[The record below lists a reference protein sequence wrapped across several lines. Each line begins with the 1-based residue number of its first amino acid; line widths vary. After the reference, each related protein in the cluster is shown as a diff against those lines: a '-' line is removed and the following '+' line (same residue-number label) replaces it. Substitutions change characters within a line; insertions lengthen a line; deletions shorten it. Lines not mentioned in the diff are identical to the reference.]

1 MSLISV
7 GEVSGRADVMG
18 SRTVQPAFIRPLRR
32 LRRTCGPAE
41 VAGNIRGEHVTR
53 LTVSKAVY
61 EPSPHPRKIATMADT
76 AMNSAS
82 NPATHTA
89 STDLAAELRADVR
102 RVSTLLG
109 ESLVRQH
116 GPELLD
122 LVEQVRLLTKESK
135 EAARGGAAATGPWSA
150 HDVVAQ
156 VRELLA
162 SLPLEQATELVRAF
176 AFYFHLVNAAEQVHR
191 VRGLRTRPEKDGWL
205 ARAVS
210 EIAAQAGAG
219 VLQDVVNDLDVRP
232 IFTAHPTEAS
242 RRSVLDKI
250 RKLSDVLA
258 EPTAEGTSA
267 RHRQD
272 RQLSEIIDQMWQTD
286 ELRQV
291 RPTPVDEA
299 RNAIYYLS
307 GILTDAMPEMLTDL
321 SELLS
326 EHGVSLPPR
335 NAPIRFGSWI
345 GGDRDGN
352 PNVTAAVTRE
362 ILQIQNQHAIRISIA
377 MIDELI
383 SVLSNSTALA
393 GVDQELL
400 DSIDADLK
408 KLPGL
413 DRRVLELNAQE
424 PYRLKLTCIKAKLIN
439 TGKRVAAGSAHEPGR
454 DYTAAE
460 GLLAELE
467 VLEVSLRKHSAALA
481 ADGALARVRRALASF
496 GLHLATL
503 DIREHADHHH
513 DAVGQLM
520 DRLGGPGIRYAE
532 LSRAERFEVLGSEL
546 ASRRPLSGHPIKLDG
561 VADGTYDVFRE
572 IRRALRTY
580 GPDVIETYIISMTRG
595 ADDVLAA
602 AVLAREA
609 GLVQIHGEAPYARI
623 GFAPLLE
630 TVEELRASAEI
641 VDLLLSDPSYRDVV
655 RLRGDVQE
663 IMLGYSD
670 SNKESGVMTSQWEIH
685 KTQRK
690 LRDVAAKHG
699 VRVRLFHGRG
709 GSVGRGGGPT
719 YAAIMAQPHGVLEGE
734 IKFTEQGEVIS
745 DKYSLPELARENLEL
760 SLAAVMQGSALHRSP
775 RTSEDQRERYGHV
788 METVSDAAFD
798 RYRSLIGD
806 PDLPAYFLAST
817 PVEQLGSLNIGSRPS
832 KRPDSGA
839 GLGGLRAIPWVFGW
853 TQSRQIVP
861 GWFGVG
867 SGLMAAREA
876 GHGAELAE
884 MMDGWQFFR
893 SVLSNVEMTLAKTD
907 LDIAGYY
914 VDTLVPQELR
924 HLFQAIRAEYEL
936 TVTEIQNLTGENV
949 LLDAQPELR
958 RSLEVRDQ
966 YLDPISY
973 LQVELLRRI
982 RSEGSDDSVS
992 NAEIDQRLQRAMLIT
1007 VNGVAAGLRNTG

>member
-1 MSLISV
+1 
-7 GEVSGRADVMG
+7 
-18 SRTVQPAFIRPLRR
+18 
-32 LRRTCGPAE
+32 
-41 VAGNIRGEHVTR
+41 
-53 LTVSKAVY
+53 
-61 EPSPHPRKIATMADT
+61 
-76 AMNSAS
+76 MNSA
-82 NPATHTA
+82 
-89 STDLAAELRADVR
+89 TDLAAELRADVR

-135 EAARGGAAATGPWSA
+135 EAARGGADATGPWSSY
-150 HDVVAQ
+150 DVVAQ
-156 VRELLA
+156 VRELLG
-162 SLPLEQATELVRAF
+162 SLPLEQATDLVRAF
-176 AFYFHLVNAAEQVHR
+176 AFYFHLANAAEQVHR
-191 VRGLRTRPEKDGWL
+191 VRGLRNRQEKDGWL
-205 ARAVS
+205 AKAV
-210 EIAAQAGAG
+210 ADVAGQAGPS
-219 VLQDVVNDLDVRP
+219 VLQEVVNELDVRP

-242 RRSVLDKI
+242 RRSVLDKV
-250 RKLSDVLA
+250 RRLSDILA
-258 EPTAEGTSA
+258 ETTAEGTSA
-267 RHRQD
+267 RRRQD
-272 RQLSEIIDQMWQTD
+272 RQLSEVIDQMWQTD

-299 RNAIYYLS
+299 RNAIYYLT
-307 GILTDAMPEMLTDL
+307 GILTDAMPEMLADL
-321 SELLS
+321 AELLG
-326 EHGVSLPPR
+326 EHGVTLPVEK
-335 NAPIRFGSWI
+335 APIRFGSWI

-362 ILQIQNQHAIRISIA
+362 ILQIQNQHAVRISIG
-377 MIDELI
+377 MLDGLI
-383 SVLSNSTALA
+383 SILSNSTALA
-393 GVDQELL
+393 GADQELL
-400 DSIDADLK
+400 DSIDVDLK
-408 KLPGL
+408 NLPGL

-424 PYRLKLTCIKAKLIN
+424 PYRLKLTCIKAKLLN
-439 TGKRVAAGSAHEPGR
+439 TARRVAAGSPHEPGR
-454 DYTAAE
+454 DYTATTE
-460 GLLAELE
+460 LLAELAL
-467 VLEVSLRKHSAALA
+467 LERSLRNHHAALA
-481 ADGALARVRRALASF
+481 ADGALARVRRAVASF

-520 DRLGGPGIRYAE
+520 DRLGGPGLRYAE
-532 LSRAERFEVLGSEL
+532 LSRSERLEVLGSEL

-609 GLVQIHGEAPYARI
+609 GLVNLFGDAPYARI

-641 VDLLLSDPSYRDVV
+641 VDQLLSDASYRELV

-663 IMLGYSD
+663 VMLGYSD

-690 LRDVAAKHG
+690 LRDIAAKHG

-719 YAAIMAQPHGVLEGE
+719 YDAIMAQPNGVLEGE

-760 SLAAVMQGSALHRSP
+760 SLAAVLQGSALHRTP
-775 RTSEDQRERYGHV
+775 RTSEDQRGRYGHV
-788 METVSDAAFD
+788 MEAISDAAFA
-798 RYRSLIGD
+798 RYRTLIED
-806 PDLPAYFLAST
+806 PDLPAYFMAST

-839 GLGGLRAIPWVFGW
+839 GLEGLRAIPWVFGW

-867 SGLMAAREA
+867 SGLKAAREA
-876 GHGAELAE
+876 GHSAQLAE
-884 MMDGWQFFR
+884 MMDGWHFFR

-907 LDIAGYY
+907 MDIAGYY
-914 VDTLVPQELR
+914 VSTLVPEELH
-924 HLFQAIRAEYEL
+924 HLFRAIRAEYEL
-936 TVTEIQNLTGENV
+936 TVAEIQRLTGEDL
-949 LLDAQPELR
+949 LLDAQPTLK
-958 RSLEVRDQ
+958 RSLEIRDQ

-982 RSEGSDDSVS
+982 RSQSADGESLSG
-992 NAEIDQRLQRAMLIT
+992 AEIDERLQRAMLIT

>member
-1 MSLISV
+1 
-7 GEVSGRADVMG
+7 
-18 SRTVQPAFIRPLRR
+18 
-32 LRRTCGPAE
+32 
-41 VAGNIRGEHVTR
+41 
-53 LTVSKAVY
+53 
-61 EPSPHPRKIATMADT
+61 MA
-76 AMNSAS
+76 
-82 NPATHTA
+82 HTA
-89 STDLAAELRADVR
+89 TAPETDLASELRADVR

-135 EAARGGAAATGPWSA
+135 EAARGGAHATGPWSA

-156 VRELLA
+156 VRELLG
-162 SLPLEQATELVRAF
+162 SLPIEQATDLVRAF
-176 AFYFHLVNAAEQVHR
+176 AFYFHLANAAEQVHR
-191 VRGLRTRPEKDGWL
+191 VRGLRTRAEKDGWL
-205 ARAVS
+205 AKTVAD
-210 EIAAQAGAG
+210 IAAQAGPE
-219 VLQDVVNDLDVRP
+219 VLQEVVNGLDVRP

-250 RKLSDVLA
+250 RKLSDVLSQ
-258 EPTAEGTSA
+258 PTTEGSTA
-267 RHRQD
+267 RRRQD
-272 RQLSEIIDQMWQTD
+272 RQLAEIIDQMWQTD

-299 RNAIYYLS
+299 RNAIYYLG
-307 GILTDAMPEMLTDL
+307 GILTDAMPEMLSEL
-321 SELLS
+321 SELLG
-326 EHGVSLPPR
+326 EHGVTLASKD
-335 NAPIRFGSWI
+335 APIRFGSWI

-362 ILQIQNQHAIRISIA
+362 ILQIQNQSAIRISIG

-383 SVLSNSTALA
+383 SILSNSTALA
-393 GVDQELL
+393 GADEALL
-400 DSIDADLK
+400 TSIDEDLK

-413 DRRVLELNAQE
+413 DKRVLELNAQE

-439 TGKRVAAGSAHEPGR
+439 TGKRVAANSNHEHGR
-454 DYTAAE
+454 DYSGTDELMADLQ
-460 GLLAELE
+460 LLEL
-467 VLEVSLRKHSAALA
+467 SLRNHSAALA
-481 ADGALARVRRALASF
+481 ADGSLARVRRAIASF

-520 DRLGGPGIRYAE
+520 DRIGGPGLRYAE
-532 LSRAERFEVLGSEL
+532 LSRKERFEVLGSEL
-546 ASRRPLSGHPIKLDG
+546 ASRRPLSGHPIKLEG
-561 VADGTYDVFRE
+561 TADGTYDVFRE
-572 IRRALRTY
+572 IRRALRMY

-609 GLVQIHGEAPYARI
+609 GLVNLFGDKPYAKL

-641 VDLLLSDPSYRDVV
+641 VDQLLSDPSYRELV
-655 RLRGDVQE
+655 RLRGDIQE
-663 IMLGYSD
+663 VMLGYSD

-719 YAAIMAQPHGVLEGE
+719 YDAILAQPNGVLEGE

-760 SLAAVMQGSALHRSP
+760 SLAAVLQGSALHRDP

-788 METVSDAAFD
+788 MEAISDAAFD
-798 RYRSLIGD
+798 RYRNLID
-806 PDLPAYFLAST
+806 HPDLPAYFMAST

-867 SGLMAAREA
+867 SGLKAAREA
-876 GHGAELAE
+876 GHSAQLVE
-884 MMDGWQFFR
+884 MMDHWHFFR

-907 LDIAGYY
+907 MDIAGYY
-914 VDTLVPQELR
+914 VSTLVPEELH
-924 HLFQAIRAEYEL
+924 HLFRTIREEYEL
-936 TVTEIQNLTGENV
+936 TVAEVRKLTGENL
-949 LLDAQPELR
+949 LLDAQPTLK
-958 RSLEVRDQ
+958 RSLEIRDQ

-982 RSEGSDDSVS
+982 RTEAEISG
-992 NAEIDQRLQRAMLIT
+992 AEIDERLQRAMLIT

>member
-1 MSLISV
+1 
-7 GEVSGRADVMG
+7 
-18 SRTVQPAFIRPLRR
+18 
-32 LRRTCGPAE
+32 
-41 VAGNIRGEHVTR
+41 
-53 LTVSKAVY
+53 
-61 EPSPHPRKIATMADT
+61 MA
-76 AMNSAS
+76 
-82 NPATHTA
+82 HTA
-89 STDLAAELRADVR
+89 AHPETDLASELRADVR

-135 EAARGGAAATGPWSA
+135 EAARGGADATGPWSA

-156 VRELLA
+156 VRELLG
-162 SLPLEQATELVRAF
+162 SLPIEQATDLVRAF
-176 AFYFHLVNAAEQVHR
+176 AFYFHLANAAEQVHR
-191 VRGLRTRPEKDGWL
+191 VRGLRNRAEKDGWL
-205 ARAVS
+205 AKTVAD
-210 EIAAQAGAG
+210 IAEQAGPD
-219 VLQDVVNDLDVRP
+219 VLQEVVNGLDVRP

-250 RKLSDVLA
+250 RKISDVLSHS
-258 EPTAEGTSA
+258 TAEGSTA
-267 RHRQD
+267 RRRQD
-272 RQLSEIIDQMWQTD
+272 RQLAEIIDQMWQTD

-299 RNAIYYLS
+299 RNAIYYLG
-307 GILTDAMPEMLTDL
+307 GILTDAMPQML
-321 SELLS
+321 SELADLLG
-326 EHGVSLPPR
+326 EHGVSLAAKD
-335 NAPIRFGSWI
+335 APIRFGSWI

-362 ILQIQNQHAIRISIA
+362 ILQIQNQSAIRISIG

-393 GVDQELL
+393 GADRALL
-400 DSIDADLK
+400 ESIETDLK
-408 KLPGL
+408 NLPGL
-413 DRRVLELNAQE
+413 DKRVLELNAQE

-439 TGKRVAAGSAHEPGR
+439 TGKRVAVNSNHEHGR
-454 DYTAAE
+454 DYNATDELMADLQ
-460 GLLAELE
+460 LLEL
-467 VLEVSLRKHSAALA
+467 SLRNHSAALA
-481 ADGALARVRRALASF
+481 ADGSLARVRRAIASF

-520 DRLGGPGIRYAE
+520 DRIGGPGLRYAE
-532 LSRAERFEVLGSEL
+532 LSREERFEVLGSEL

-561 VADGTYDVFRE
+561 AADGTYDVFRE
-572 IRRALRTY
+572 IRRALRMY

-609 GLVQIHGEAPYARI
+609 GLVNLFGDKPYAKL

-641 VDLLLSDPSYRDVV
+641 VDQLLSDPSYRELV

-663 IMLGYSD
+663 VMLGYSD

-690 LRDVAAKHG
+690 LRDIAAKHG

-719 YAAIMAQPHGVLEGE
+719 YDAILAQPNGVLEGE

-760 SLAAVMQGSALHRSP
+760 SLAAVLQGSALHRTP

-788 METVSDAAFD
+788 MESISDAAFD
-798 RYRSLIGD
+798 RYRKLID
-806 PDLPAYFLAST
+806 HPDLPAYFMAST

-867 SGLMAAREA
+867 SGLKAAREA
-876 GHGAELAE
+876 GHSAQLVE
-884 MMDGWQFFR
+884 MMDHWNFFR

-907 LDIAGYY
+907 MDIAGYY
-914 VDTLVPQELR
+914 VSTLVPEELH
-924 HLFQAIRAEYEL
+924 HLFRTIREEYEL
-936 TVTEIQNLTGENV
+936 TVVEVRKLTGEDI
-949 LLDAQPELR
+949 LLDAQPTLK
-958 RSLEVRDQ
+958 RSLEIRDQ

-973 LQVELLRRI
+973 LQVELMRRI
-982 RSEGSDDSVS
+982 RTEAEISE
-992 NAEIDQRLQRAMLIT
+992 AEIDERLQRAMLIT

>member
-1 MSLISV
+1 M
-7 GEVSGRADVMG
+7 
-18 SRTVQPAFIRPLRR
+18 T
-32 LRRTCGPAE
+32 
-41 VAGNIRGEHVTR
+41 
-53 LTVSKAVY
+53 
-61 EPSPHPRKIATMADT
+61 DT
-76 AMNSAS
+76 AFTAESDLAS
-82 NPATHTA
+82 G
-89 STDLAAELRADVR
+89 LAAELRADVR

-116 GPELLD
+116 GPELLE

-135 EAARGGAAATGPWSA
+135 EAARGGADATGPWSA
-150 HDVVAQ
+150 HDVVEQ
-156 VRELLA
+156 VRELLG
-162 SLPLEQATELVRAF
+162 SLPIEQATDLVRAF
-176 AFYFHLVNAAEQVHR
+176 AFYFHLANAAEQVHR
-191 VRGLRTRPEKDGWL
+191 VRGLRTRQEKDGWL
-205 ARAVS
+205 AKAVAD
-210 EIAAQAGAG
+210 IAEQAGPE
-219 VLQDVVNDLDVRP
+219 VLQGVVDGLDVRP

-258 EPTAEGTSA
+258 ESTEEGTTA
-267 RHRQD
+267 RSRQD
-272 RQLSEIIDQMWQTD
+272 RQLAEIIDQMWQTD

-299 RNAIYYLS
+299 RNAIYYLG
-307 GILTDAMPEMLTDL
+307 GILTDAMPAMLTDFA
-321 SELLS
+321 ELLGA
-326 EHGVSLPPR
+326 HGVTLKSDAVPV
-335 NAPIRFGSWI
+335 RFGSWI

-352 PNVTAAVTRE
+352 PNVTASVTRE
-362 ILQIQNQHAIRISIA
+362 ILQIQNQHAVRISIA
-377 MIDELI
+377 MVDELI
-383 SVLSNSTALA
+383 TILSNSTALA
-393 GVDQELL
+393 GADQELL
-400 DSIDADLK
+400 DSIDVDLAN
-408 KLPGL
+408 LPGL
-413 DRRVLELNAQE
+413 DKRVLELNAHE
-424 PYRLKLTCIKAKLIN
+424 PYRLKLTCIKAKLMN
-439 TGKRVAAGSAHEPGR
+439 TGRRVAAGANHEHGR
-454 DYTAAE
+454 DYNGTPELQLDLA
-460 GLLAELE
+460 LLEA
-467 VLEVSLRKHSAALA
+467 SLRNHSGALA
-481 ADGALARVRRALASF
+481 ADGALARVQRAISSF

-503 DIREHADHHH
+503 DIREHADQHHS
-513 DAVGQLM
+513 AVGQLM
-520 DRLGGPGIRYAE
+520 DRLGGPGVHYAE

-546 ASRRPLSGHPIKLDG
+546 ASRRPLSGHPIKFDG
-561 VADGTYDVFRE
+561 DSDGTYDVFRE
-572 IRRALRTY
+572 IRRALKTY

-609 GLVQIHGEAPYARI
+609 GLVNLFGDSPYARI

-641 VDLLLSDPSYRDVV
+641 IDQLLSVPSYRDLV

-690 LRDVAAKHG
+690 LRDIAAKHG

-719 YAAIMAQPHGVLEGE
+719 YDAIMAQPNGVLEGE

-760 SLAAVMQGSALHRSP
+760 SLAAVLQASALHRDP
-775 RTSEDQRERYGHV
+775 RTSEEQRERYAAV
-788 METVSDAAFD
+788 MEDVSDAAFA
-798 RYRSLIGD
+798 RYRTLID
-806 PDLPAYFLAST
+806 HPDLPAYFMAAT

-839 GLGGLRAIPWVFGW
+839 GLEGLRAIPWVFGW

-867 SGLMAAREA
+867 SGLKAAREA
-876 GHGAELAE
+876 GHSAALVE
-884 MMDGWQFFR
+884 MMEGWQFFG

-907 LDIAGYY
+907 MDIAGYY
-914 VDTLVPQELR
+914 VSTLVPQELH
-924 HLFQAIRAEYEL
+924 HLFVAIREEYEL
-936 TVTEIQNLTGENV
+936 TVAEVQKLTGETT
-949 LLDAQPELR
+949 LMDAQPVLK
-958 RSLEVRDQ
+958 RSLEIRDQ

-973 LQVELLRRI
+973 LQVELLRRV
-982 RSEGSDDSVS
+982 RQDAAKGTAKDGEQVD
-992 NAEIDQRLQRAMLIT
+992 IDERLQRAMLIT

>member
-1 MSLISV
+1 
-7 GEVSGRADVMG
+7 
-18 SRTVQPAFIRPLRR
+18 
-32 LRRTCGPAE
+32 
-41 VAGNIRGEHVTR
+41 
-53 LTVSKAVY
+53 
-61 EPSPHPRKIATMADT
+61 MA
-76 AMNSAS
+76 
-82 NPATHTA
+82 HTA
-89 STDLAAELRADVR
+89 AHPESDLASELRADVR

-135 EAARGGAAATGPWSA
+135 EAARGGADATGPWSA

-156 VRELLA
+156 VRELLG
-162 SLPLEQATELVRAF
+162 SLPIEQATDLVRAF
-176 AFYFHLVNAAEQVHR
+176 AFYFHLANAAEQVHR
-191 VRGLRTRPEKDGWL
+191 VRGLRTRAEKDGWL
-205 ARAVS
+205 AKTVT
-210 EIAAQAGAG
+210 EIAEQAGPG
-219 VLQDVVNDLDVRP
+219 VLQEVVNGLDVRP

-258 EPTAEGTSA
+258 QPTAEGTTA
-267 RHRQD
+267 RRRQD
-272 RQLSEIIDQMWQTD
+272 RQLAEIIDQMWQTD

-299 RNAIYYLS
+299 RNAIYYLG
-307 GILTDAMPEMLTDL
+307 GILTDAMPEMLTEL
-321 SELLS
+321 SELLG
-326 EHGVSLPPR
+326 EHGVSLASQD
-335 NAPIRFGSWI
+335 APIRFGSWI

-362 ILQIQNQHAIRISIA
+362 ILQIQNQHAVRISIG
-377 MIDELI
+377 MMDELI
-383 SVLSNSTALA
+383 SILSNSTALA
-393 GVDQELL
+393 GADQALL
-400 DSIDADLK
+400 DSLDADLK

-439 TGKRVAAGSAHEPGR
+439 TGKRVAANSNHEHGR
-454 DYTAAE
+454 DYSGTDE
-460 GLLAELE
+460 LLADLDLLEL
-467 VLEVSLRKHSAALA
+467 SLRNHSGSLA
-481 ADGALARVRRALASF
+481 ADGALARVRRAVASF

-520 DRLGGPGIRYAE
+520 DRIGGPGLRYAE
-532 LSRAERFEVLGSEL
+532 LSRKERFEVLGSEL

-561 VADGTYDVFRE
+561 AADGTYDVFRE
-572 IRRALRTY
+572 IRRALRMY

-609 GLVQIHGEAPYARI
+609 GLVNLFGEKPHAKI

-630 TVEELRASAEI
+630 TVEELRASGAI
-641 VDLLLSDPSYRDVV
+641 VDQLLSDPSYRELV

-719 YAAIMAQPHGVLEGE
+719 YDAILAQPNGVLEGE

-760 SLAAVMQGSALHRSP
+760 SLAAVLQGSALHRDP
-775 RTSEDQRERYGHV
+775 RTSADQRERYGHV
-788 METVSDAAFD
+788 METISDAAFE
-798 RYRSLIGD
+798 RYRNLIDD
-806 PDLPAYFLAST
+806 PDLPAYFLAAT

-867 SGLMAAREA
+867 SGLKAAREA
-876 GHGAELAE
+876 GNSAQLVE
-884 MMDGWQFFR
+884 MWENWHFFR

-914 VDTLVPQELR
+914 VSTLVPDELHHIFR
-924 HLFQAIRAEYEL
+924 AIREEYEL
-936 TVTEIQNLTGENV
+936 TVAEVQNLTGENL
-949 LLDAQPELR
+949 LLDAQPTLK
-958 RSLEVRDQ
+958 RSLEIRDQ

-973 LQVELLRRI
+973 LQVELLRRVRAEAAGNTGGI
-982 RSEGSDDSVS
+982 SG
-992 NAEIDQRLQRAMLIT
+992 AEIDERLQRAMLIT

>member
-1 MSLISV
+1 MV
-7 GEVSGRADVMG
+7 
-18 SRTVQPAFIRPLRR
+18 
-32 LRRTCGPAE
+32 
-41 VAGNIRGEHVTR
+41 
-53 LTVSKAVY
+53 
-61 EPSPHPRKIATMADT
+61 
-76 AMNSAS
+76 
-82 NPATHTA
+82 HTA
-89 STDLAAELRADVR
+89 HQDTDLAAELRADVR

-116 GPELLD
+116 GPELLQ

-135 EAARGGAAATGPWSA
+135 EAARGGADATGPWSA

-162 SLPLEQATELVRAF
+162 SLPLEQATDLVRAF
-176 AFYFHLVNAAEQVHR
+176 AFYFHLSNAAEQVHR
-191 VRGLRTRPEKDGWL
+191 VRGLRTRQEKDGWL
-205 ARAVS
+205 AKAVS
-210 EIAAQAGAG
+210 EIAGQAGPQ
-219 VLQDVVNDLDVRP
+219 VLQDVINELDVRP

-242 RRSVLDKI
+242 RRSVLDKV

-258 EPTAEGTSA
+258 EPTSEGTSA
-267 RHRQD
+267 RRRQD
-272 RQLSEIIDQMWQTD
+272 RQLAEIIDQMWQTD

-299 RNAIYYLS
+299 RNAIYYLNS
-307 GILTDAMPEMLTDL
+307 ILTDAMPEMLTDL
-321 SELLS
+321 SELLA
-326 EHGVSLPPR
+326 EHGVTLPAAA
-335 NAPIRFGSWI
+335 APLRFGSWI

-362 ILQIQNQHAIRISIA
+362 ILQLQNQNAVRISIA
-377 MIDELI
+377 LIDELI
-383 SVLSNSTALA
+383 SVLSNSTALFGA
-393 GVDQELL
+393 DQELL
-400 DSIDADLK
+400 DSITVDLK
-408 KLPGL
+408 NLPGL
-413 DRRVLELNAQE
+413 DKRILELNAQE

-439 TGKRVAAGSAHEPGR
+439 TGRRVSASTYHEPGR
-454 DYTAAE
+454 DYATTSE
-460 GLLAELE
+460 LLAEFGLLE
-467 VLEVSLRKHSAALA
+467 DSLRNHSAGLV
-481 ADGALARVRRALASF
+481 ADGALARVRRAIAAF

-503 DIREHADHHH
+503 DIREHADYHH
-513 DAVGQLM
+513 DAVGQLV
-520 DRLGGPGIRYAE
+520 DRLGAQKPYGDLTRE
-532 LSRAERFEVLGSEL
+532 ERFEFLGAEL
-546 ASRRPLSGHPIKLDG
+546 ASRRPLSGHPIKLEG
-561 VADGTYDVFRE
+561 TADGTYDVFRS
-572 IRRALRTY
+572 IRQALHTY
-580 GPDVIETYIISMTRG
+580 GPDVVETYIISMTRG

-609 GLVQIHGEAPYARI
+609 GLIDLFGAKPRAKI

-641 VDLLLSDPSYRDVV
+641 VDQLLSDPSYRELV

-663 IMLGYSD
+663 VMLGYSD

-719 YAAIMAQPHGVLEGE
+719 YDAIMAQPNGVLEGE

-760 SLAAVMQGSALHRSP
+760 SLAAVMQGSALHRTP
-775 RTSEDQRERYGHV
+775 RTSEDERERYANV
-788 METVSDAAFD
+788 METISDAAFA
-798 RYRSLIGD
+798 RYRALIDD
-806 PDLPAYFLAST
+806 PELPAYFLAST

-867 SGLMAAREA
+867 SGLKAAREA
-876 GHGAELAE
+876 GNTDQLLE
-884 MMDGWQFFR
+884 MMDRWHFFR
-893 SVLSNVEMTLAKTD
+893 SVISNVEMTLAKTD
-907 LDIAGYY
+907 MEIAGHY
-914 VDTLVPQELR
+914 VSSLVPKELHR
-924 HLFQAIRAEYEL
+924 LFHMIRDEYEL
-936 TVTEIQNLTGENV
+936 TVAEIERLTGEIE
-949 LLDAQPELR
+949 LLDAQPTLK
-958 RSLEVRDQ
+958 RSLEIRDQ

-973 LQVELLRRI
+973 LQVELLRRV
-982 RSEGSDDSVS
+982 REESVS
-992 NAEIDQRLQRAMLIT
+992 GAEIDERLQRAMLIT

>member
-1 MSLISV
+1 
-7 GEVSGRADVMG
+7 
-18 SRTVQPAFIRPLRR
+18 
-32 LRRTCGPAE
+32 
-41 VAGNIRGEHVTR
+41 
-53 LTVSKAVY
+53 
-61 EPSPHPRKIATMADT
+61 MADT
-76 AMNSAS
+76 AMHSD
-82 NPATHTA
+82 
-89 STDLAAELRADVR
+89 TDLAAELRADVR

-135 EAARGGAAATGPWSA
+135 EAARGGADATGPWSSY
-150 HDVVAQ
+150 DVVAQ
-156 VRELLA
+156 VRELLG
-162 SLPLEQATELVRAF
+162 SLPLDQATDLVRAF
-176 AFYFHLVNAAEQVHR
+176 AFYFHLANAAEQVHR
-191 VRGLRTRPEKDGWL
+191 VRGLRTRQEKDGWL
-205 ARAVS
+205 AKAVE
-210 EIAAQAGAG
+210 EIADQAGNS
-219 VLQDVVNDLDVRP
+219 VLQEVVNELDVRP

-250 RKLSDVLA
+250 RRLSDILSESTV
-258 EPTAEGTSA
+258 EGTSA
-267 RHRQD
+267 RRRQD
-272 RQLSEIIDQMWQTD
+272 RHLSEVIDQMWQTD

-299 RNAIYYLS
+299 RNAIYYLT
-307 GILTDAMPEMLTDL
+307 GILSDAMPEMLSDL
-321 SELLS
+321 SELLA
-326 EHGVSLPPR
+326 EHGVTLPPQK
-335 NAPIRFGSWI
+335 APIRFGSWI

-362 ILQIQNQHAIRISIA
+362 ILQIQNQHAVRISIGL
-377 MIDELI
+377 IDGLI
-383 SVLSNSTALA
+383 SILSNSTALA
-393 GVDQELL
+393 GADQELL
-400 DSIDADLK
+400 DSIDVDLGN
-408 KLPGL
+408 LPGL

-439 TGKRVAAGSAHEPGR
+439 TGRRVAAGSAHEPGR
-454 DYTAAE
+454 DYTATAE
-460 GLLAELE
+460 LLAELGL
-467 VLEVSLRKHSAALA
+467 LERSLRNHHAALA
-481 ADGALARVRRALASF
+481 ADGALSRVRRAIASF

-520 DRLGGPGIRYAE
+520 DRLGGPGVRYAE
-532 LSRAERFEVLGSEL
+532 LSRAERLEVLGSEL

-609 GLVQIHGEAPYARI
+609 GLVSIFGEAPYAKI

-630 TVEELRASAEI
+630 TVDELRASAEI
-641 VDLLLSDPSYRDVV
+641 VDQLLSDSSYRELV

-670 SNKESGVMTSQWEIH
+670 SNKESGVMTSQWEIY

-719 YAAIMAQPHGVLEGE
+719 YDAIMAQPNGVLEGE

-760 SLAAVMQGSALHRSP
+760 SLAAVMQGSALHRAP
-775 RTSEDQRERYGHV
+775 RTSEDQRVRYGDV
-788 METVSDAAFD
+788 METVSDAAFA
-798 RYRSLIGD
+798 RYRTLIED
-806 PDLPAYFLAST
+806 PDLPAYFMAST

-839 GLGGLRAIPWVFGW
+839 GLEGLRAIPWVFGW

-867 SGLMAAREA
+867 SGLKAAREA
-876 GHGAELAE
+876 GNSAQLKE
-884 MMDGWQFFR
+884 MIEGWHFFR

-907 LDIAGYY
+907 MDIAGYY
-914 VDTLVPQELR
+914 VSTLVPEELH
-924 HLFQAIRAEYEL
+924 HLFRAIREEYEL
-936 TVTEIQNLTGENV
+936 TVAEIQNLTGEHV
-949 LLDAQPELR
+949 ILDAQPTLK
-958 RSLEVRDQ
+958 RSLEIRDQ

-973 LQVELLRRI
+973 LQVELLRRV
-982 RSEGSDDSVS
+982 RAEAAAGMSG
-992 NAEIDQRLQRAMLIT
+992 AEIDERLQRAMLIT

>member
-1 MSLISV
+1 
-7 GEVSGRADVMG
+7 
-18 SRTVQPAFIRPLRR
+18 
-32 LRRTCGPAE
+32 
-41 VAGNIRGEHVTR
+41 
-53 LTVSKAVY
+53 
-61 EPSPHPRKIATMADT
+61 MA
-76 AMNSAS
+76 
-82 NPATHTA
+82 HTA
-89 STDLAAELRADVR
+89 IPPETDLASELRADVR

-135 EAARGGAAATGPWSA
+135 EAARGGAHATGPWSA

-156 VRELLA
+156 VRELLG
-162 SLPLEQATELVRAF
+162 SLPIEQATDLVRAF
-176 AFYFHLVNAAEQVHR
+176 AFYFHLANAAEQVHR
-191 VRGLRTRPEKDGWL
+191 VRGLRTRAEKDGWL
-205 ARAVS
+205 AKAVTD
-210 EIAAQAGAG
+210 IATHAGPE
-219 VLQDVVNDLDVRP
+219 VLQEVVNGLDVRP

-250 RKLSDVLA
+250 RKLSDVLSQ
-258 EPTAEGTSA
+258 PTAEGSTA
-267 RHRQD
+267 RRRQD
-272 RQLSEIIDQMWQTD
+272 RQLAEIIDQMWQTD

-299 RNAIYYLS
+299 RNAIYYLG
-307 GILTDAMPEMLTDL
+307 GILTDAMPEMLSEL
-321 SELLS
+321 SELLG
-326 EHGVSLPPR
+326 EHGVTLASKD
-335 NAPIRFGSWI
+335 APIRFGSWI

-362 ILQIQNQHAIRISIA
+362 ILQIQNQSAIRISIG

-383 SVLSNSTALA
+383 SILSNSTALA
-393 GVDQELL
+393 GADDALL
-400 DSIDADLK
+400 TSIDEDLK

-413 DRRVLELNAQE
+413 DKRVLELNAQE

-439 TGKRVAAGSAHEPGR
+439 TGKRVAVNSNHEHGR
-454 DYTAAE
+454 DYSGTDE
-460 GLLAELE
+460 LLADLHLLEL
-467 VLEVSLRKHSAALA
+467 SLRNHSAALA
-481 ADGALARVRRALASF
+481 ADGSLARVRRAIASF

-520 DRLGGPGIRYAE
+520 DRIGGPGLRYAE
-532 LSRAERFEVLGSEL
+532 LSRKERFEVLGSEL

-561 VADGTYDVFRE
+561 AADGTYDVFRE
-572 IRRALRTY
+572 IRRALRMY

-609 GLVQIHGEAPYARI
+609 GLINLFGDKPYAKL

-641 VDLLLSDPSYRDVV
+641 IDQLLSDPSYRELV

-663 IMLGYSD
+663 VMLGYSD

-690 LRDVAAKHG
+690 LRDIAAKHG

-719 YAAIMAQPHGVLEGE
+719 YDAIMAQPNGVLEGE

-760 SLAAVMQGSALHRSP
+760 SLAAVLQGSALHRDP

-788 METVSDAAFD
+788 MEVISDAAFD
-798 RYRSLIGD
+798 QYRKLID
-806 PDLPAYFLAST
+806 HPDLPAYFMAST

-867 SGLMAAREA
+867 SGLKAAREA
-876 GHGAELAE
+876 GHSAQLVD
-884 MMDGWQFFR
+884 MVDHWHFFR

-907 LDIAGYY
+907 MDIAGYY
-914 VDTLVPQELR
+914 VSTLVPEELH
-924 HLFQAIRAEYEL
+924 HLFRSIREEYEL
-936 TVTEIQNLTGENV
+936 TVAEVQKLTGEDV
-949 LLDAQPELR
+949 LLDAQPTLK
-958 RSLEVRDQ
+958 RSLEIRDQ

-982 RSEGSDDSVS
+982 RSEAPISGGELD
-992 NAEIDQRLQRAMLIT
+992 ERLQRAMLIT

>member
-1 MSLISV
+1 
-7 GEVSGRADVMG
+7 
-18 SRTVQPAFIRPLRR
+18 
-32 LRRTCGPAE
+32 
-41 VAGNIRGEHVTR
+41 
-53 LTVSKAVY
+53 
-61 EPSPHPRKIATMADT
+61 MA
-76 AMNSAS
+76 
-82 NPATHTA
+82 HTA
-89 STDLAAELRADVR
+89 TPPETDLASELRADVR

-135 EAARGGAAATGPWSA
+135 EAARGGAHATGPWSA

-156 VRELLA
+156 VRELLG
-162 SLPLEQATELVRAF
+162 SLPIEQATDLVRAF
-176 AFYFHLVNAAEQVHR
+176 AFYFHLANAAEQVHR
-191 VRGLRTRPEKDGWL
+191 VRGLRTRAEKDGWL
-205 ARAVS
+205 AKTVAD
-210 EIAAQAGAG
+210 IAAQAGPD
-219 VLQDVVNDLDVRP
+219 VLQEVVNGLDVRP

-250 RKLSDVLA
+250 RKLSDVLSQS
-258 EPTAEGTSA
+258 TAEGSTG
-267 RHRQD
+267 RRRQD
-272 RQLSEIIDQMWQTD
+272 RQLAEIIDQMWQTD

-299 RNAIYYLS
+299 RNAIYYLG
-307 GILTDAMPEMLTDL
+307 GILTDAMPEMLSEL
-321 SELLS
+321 SELLG
-326 EHGVSLPPR
+326 EHGVTLASKD
-335 NAPIRFGSWI
+335 APIRFGSWI

-362 ILQIQNQHAIRISIA
+362 ILQIQNQSAIRISIG

-383 SVLSNSTALA
+383 SILSNSTALA
-393 GVDQELL
+393 GADQPLL
-400 DSIDADLK
+400 DSIDEDLK

-413 DRRVLELNAQE
+413 DKRVLELNAQE

-439 TGKRVAAGSAHEPGR
+439 TGKRVAANSNHEHGR
-454 DYTAAE
+454 DYSGTDELMADLN
-460 GLLAELE
+460 LLEL
-467 VLEVSLRKHSAALA
+467 SLRNHSAALA
-481 ADGALARVRRALASF
+481 ADGSLARVRRAIASF

-520 DRLGGPGIRYAE
+520 DRIGGPGLRYAE
-532 LSRAERFEVLGSEL
+532 LSREERFEVLGSEL

-561 VADGTYDVFRE
+561 AADGTYDVFRE
-572 IRRALRTY
+572 IRRALRMY

-609 GLVQIHGEAPYARI
+609 GLVNLFGDKPYAKL

-641 VDLLLSDPSYRDVV
+641 IDQLLSDPSYRELV
-655 RLRGDVQE
+655 RLRGDIQE
-663 IMLGYSD
+663 VMLGYSD

-719 YAAIMAQPHGVLEGE
+719 YDAILAQPHGVLEGE

-760 SLAAVMQGSALHRSP
+760 SLAAVLQGSALHRDP

-788 METVSDAAFD
+788 MEAISDAAFD
-798 RYRSLIGD
+798 RYRTLID
-806 PDLPAYFLAST
+806 HPDLPAYFMAST

-867 SGLMAAREA
+867 SGLKAAREA
-876 GHGAELAE
+876 GHSAQLVE
-884 MMDGWQFFR
+884 MMDHWHFFR

-907 LDIAGYY
+907 MDIAGYY
-914 VDTLVPQELR
+914 VATLVPEELH
-924 HLFQAIRAEYEL
+924 HLFRTIREEYEL
-936 TVTEIQNLTGENV
+936 TVAEVQKLTGENL
-949 LLDAQPELR
+949 LLDAQPTLK
-958 RSLEVRDQ
+958 RSLEIRDQ

-982 RSEGSDDSVS
+982 RTEGEISG
-992 NAEIDQRLQRAMLIT
+992 AEIDERLQRAMLIT